1 MTRTP
6 KAAPRKLPKL
16 PNLPPPDIVGLLQQR
31 LTRLLE
37 YVYMHY
43 PPMQFLDP
51 DPSLPRNNSIP
62 PNLPTLKAFELL
74 HQSIPQLAQQMASEI
89 ELAADIVVDPRL
101 RNAVLAR
108 HSITARWPRP
118 DGNLAADLLE
128 TLVFRLSPPNEPPRY
143 HQIFT
148 DDGPLLTRY
157 WPAEVAVLDVASW
170 AGPALNKRSSTPIG
184 DMLIQEAR
192 KGLGLDD
199 WIHLNGVRIPI
210 LGIAL
215 LYMAEREVLEGA
227 RKPAIAVDASRIHHT
242 LIGGMQSWPRDSERH
257 KGAEL
262 EGRVTQDRI
271 RRVELFAEGNPVQL
285 QLPWPDS
292 GLHDTA
298 IEALRTLRGAKG
310 LRHWTVLQRLFSVE
324 GGRRGWVR
332 WILDEHL
339 EAMGYDERQIRDPK
353 VRQDAATEI
362 EALASLELAVYGEE
376 NQIRSRAP
384 LLLVGNRHER
394 LVNSQWRLDGM
405 ELRIN
410 DLLYRGVRNVT
421 GEMGRNWIPAPTE
434 LARLDHTQHP
444 YVHGMG
450 LILSIRMRWRLGD
463 GFDHLLIKGR
473 NLLGMAG
480 IPFNLQRPGRTWK
493 ALQRTLET
501 LCEIGMI
508 ERYKWVEGNPWDLD
522 GTCQIF
528 ASNWVLDRTVWGILP
543 EERVTTDLPKTG
555 KELKIWRETNGWSQ
569 RELARRIGIT
579 QAALSQAESQ
589 PDRML
594 GSRLQTRLQEPS
606 DVALPPTDPL
616 LAETDPSEEVPEEDY
631 DIPEYEP

>member
-6 KAAPRKLPKL
+6 KPAPRKLPKIPKL
-16 PNLPPPDIVGLLQQR
+16 PAPDISGLLQQR
-31 LTRLLE
+31 LLNLVR
-37 YVYMHY
+37 YAQSNH
-43 PPMQFLDP
+43 PPDQFFSP
-51 DPSLPRNNSIP
+51 NPHLPRSATIP
-62 PNLPTLKAFELL
+62 INLPTDHVFKLL
-74 HQSIPQLAQQMASEI
+74 QEAIPQLSQQMASEI
-89 ELAADIVVDPRL
+89 ELTADIVVDPRL

-108 HSITARWPRP
+108 NSITARWPRP

-128 TLVFRLSPPNEPPRY
+128 TLVFQLAPPNEQPRY
-143 HQIFT
+143 HQILT
-148 DDGPLLTRY
+148 EDGPILTRY

-170 AGPALNKRSSTPIG
+170 AGPALNQRSITPIG
-184 DMLIQEAR
+184 DLLIQEAR

-199 WIHLNGVRIPI
+199 WIHLNGVRIPV

-215 LYMAEREVLEGA
+215 LYLSEREVLEGA
-227 RKPAIAVDASRIHHT
+227 RKPAIAVDASRIHHN
-242 LIGGMQSWPRDSERH
+242 LIGGMQSWPRDQERH
-257 KGAEL
+257 KGAEIDA
-262 EGRVTQDRI
+262 RFTHDRI
-271 RRVELFAEGNPVQL
+271 QRVELFAEGNPIQL

-353 VRQDAATEI
+353 VRQDVATEI

-405 ELRIN
+405 ELRVN

-421 GEMGRNWIPAPTE
+421 GEMGRNWISAPTE

-480 IPFNLQRPGRTWK
+480 IPFNVQRPGRTWN
-493 ALQRTLET
+493 ALQRTLDT

-508 ERYKWVEGNPWDLD
+508 ERYQWVEGNPWDLD

-543 EERVTTDLPKTG
+543 EEKMTTDLPKTG
-555 KELKIWRETNGWSQ
+555 KELKIWREANGWSQ
-569 RELARRIGIT
+569 RELARRIGVT
-579 QAALSQAESQ
+579 QAALSQAEAQ
-589 PDRML
+589 PDRIL
-594 GSRLQTRLQEPS
+594 GSRLQDRLQ
-606 DVALPPTDPL
+606 A
-616 LAETDPSEEVPEEDY
+616 PSEPALLEISLTEDTEEEDY
-631 DIPEYEP
+631 DIPEQDA